1 MSTTRPQHC
10 QDCGMS
16 TRARFVIALSVA
28 LVAYNAVV
36 QLVPAYD
43 ALYVPLNLAATAV
56 VVLTA
61 SRHGLGATDLALKRE
76 TAWSGFVWGG
86 AIAGGA
92 ALLLGIAAAVPALHW
107 LLDDA
112 RVAGIGTAALLYRI
126 FVRIPLGTVLLEEVA
141 FRGALFGAW
150 ARRRGVTHAAI
161 GSSIVFGLWH
171 VRPAIDLLSKNELA
185 ESLAAPIPAVAA
197 LVAFSAGAGI
207 LLCLLRIR
215 SRSLVAPMVAHAAV
229 NSLATLAAFAVQSS

>member
-1 MSTTRPQHC
+1 MSPR
-10 QDCGMS
+10 S
-16 TRARFVIALSVA
+16 RFVIALSVA

-36 QLVPAYD
+36 QLVPAYA
-43 ALYVPLNLAATAV
+43 ALYVPLNVAAAAV

-61 SRHGLGATDLALKRE
+61 RRHGLGATDLALEPK
-76 TAWSGFVWGG
+76 TARSGLVWGG
-86 AIAGGA
+86 AMAVVA
-92 ALLLGIAAAVPALHW
+92 ALVLGIVVAAPALHG

-112 RVAGIGTAALLYRI
+112 RVAGIGTAVLLYRL

-150 ARRRGVTHAAI
+150 ARWRSATHAAI

-171 VRPAIDLLSKNELA
+171 VRPAIALLSENELA
-185 ESLAAPIPAVAA
+185 ESLLAPVPAVAA

-229 NSLATLAAFAVQSS
+229 NSLATLAAFAVQ